1 MNESMQEYQVQRQ
14 LQEQV
19 CTWFNAPLGRSLQ
32 AIEANCLRELLPQL
46 YGKLAVQL
54 GCPGR
59 TDLLEMSAVP
69 TRVLLDVQAH
79 TKQLSVCATAEV
91 LPFAT
96 KSVDVVLLPHTLDFS
111 SAPHQVLREVYRIL
125 APEGHAVILG
135 FNPFSLWGVRRL
147 LSRKRGVPWCG
158 RFIGLSRLKDWLALL
173 DFELNRGGMLYYRP
187 PVQHEGMRDR
197 LYFLEKMGNRW
208 WPLGAAVYLV
218 IAKKRVPGLTPLP
231 APWRERKAAGRQGA
245 PQPAAK
251 SC

>member
-1 MNESMQEYQVQRQ
+1 MNESMQEYQMQLQ
-14 LQEQV
+14 LQERV
-19 CTWFNAPLGRSLQ
+19 CAWFNGSLGRSLQ
-32 AIEANCLRELLPQL
+32 AIEANSLRQLLPQL

-59 TDLLEMSAVP
+59 TDLLEMSAAP
-69 TRVLLDVQAH
+69 THVVLDVQAH
-79 TKQLSVCATAEV
+79 NKQLSVCATAET
-91 LPFAT
+91 LPFET

-125 APEGHAVILG
+125 TPEGHAVILG

-147 LSRKRGVPWCG
+147 FSRKRDVPWCG
-158 RFIGLSRLKDWLALL
+158 QFIGLLRLKDWLALL
-173 DFELNRGGMLYYRP
+173 DFELSRGNMLYYRP
-187 PVQHEGMRDR
+187 PLQHEGLRDR
-197 LYFLEKMGNRW
+197 FYFLEKMGDRW

-231 APWRERKAAGRQGA
+231 LPWRERKAPNRQGVA
-245 PQPAAK
+245 QPAAK